1 MSDIAEEDTALQQ
14 QWCRLLFRSGR
25 VALRYWRA
33 ILLLQQGVALADLLR
48 AVLSLRMYLLATEDD
63 LLEQEDVVLA
73 VNVGLRDGEDLIEKQ
88 AAEVL

>member
-14 QWCRLLFRSGR
+14 QWCRLLFQSGR

>member
-1 MSDIAEEDTALQQ
+1 
-14 QWCRLLFRSGR
+14 
-25 VALRYWRA
+25 
-33 ILLLQQGVALADLLR
+33 
-48 AVLSLRMYLLATEDD
+48 MYLLATEDD